1 VSPLC
6 RAANDAARARACSLC
21 SATVGR
27 CDAVGLVSCSSSGR
41 PLLHRPVTDKL
52 PHWDVQVYVKD
63 LRATTDRDSL
73 LDLFDRA
80 RQVGFNVDRLQII
93 NMHLH
98 IRASVASTGR
108 VPAGGLNEPAIGLAY
123 LEMREVRSD
132 MTPAQ
137 AAASMVSLR
146 EQTRMSG
153 SEAEVVSMA
162 VRVEQ
167 RLSRTQARLRTMDVR
182 QAALRVV
189 RQLEVRLLTS
199 RNSRFSL
206 KSPSLITHGCFMS
219 SVIGTQAHINTNAV
233 ASTRDMLKSQGRF
246 ALQRGSWGA

>member
-1 VSPLC
+1 M
-6 RAANDAARARACSLC
+6 
-21 SATVGR
+21 
-27 CDAVGLVSCSSSGR
+27 
-41 PLLHRPVTDKL
+41 
-52 PHWDVQVYVKD
+52 YVKD

-73 LDLFDRA
+73 LSMFNRA
-80 RQVGFNVDRLQII
+80 REVGFNVDRLRIT

-98 IRASVASTGR
+98 IRTGVASTGR
-108 VPAGGLNEPAIGLAY
+108 VPAGGLTDPAIGLAY
-123 LEMREVRSD
+123 LEMRGMRSD

-146 EQTRMSG
+146 EHTRVSG

-189 RQLEVRLLTS
+189 RQLEASVPRLAEIRVYLVFRSSSKHGTSAREKKTSTCSKARTIFPRSRALKPATWDPCLTS
-199 RNSRFSL
+199 
-206 KSPSLITHGCFMS
+206 I
-219 SVIGTQAHINTNAV
+219 VIAALARAHADGTPAP
-233 ASTRDMLKSQGRF
+233 R
-246 ALQRGSWGA
+246 